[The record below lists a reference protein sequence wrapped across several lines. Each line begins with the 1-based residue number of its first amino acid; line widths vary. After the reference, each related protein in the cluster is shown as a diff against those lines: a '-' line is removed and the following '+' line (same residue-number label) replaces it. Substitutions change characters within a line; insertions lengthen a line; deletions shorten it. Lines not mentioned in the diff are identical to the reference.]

1 MHSYPRPTDTLR
13 ILCRF
18 ENKGSMM
25 GCSNP
30 HPHGQAWSLSYVP
43 SIPERMIQSQ
53 RQFAKEHEPVKGVP
67 TLYVLFLYPIRET
80 TAILTMMIQNE
91 RFS

>member
-1 MHSYPRPTDTLR
+1 MDQIHSSVSLPCTHIRDQLTHYEY
-13 ILCRF
+13 CRF

-67 TLYVLFLYPIRET
+67 TLYVLPLYPIRKT
-80 TAILTMMIQNE
+80 KQN
-91 RFS
+91 